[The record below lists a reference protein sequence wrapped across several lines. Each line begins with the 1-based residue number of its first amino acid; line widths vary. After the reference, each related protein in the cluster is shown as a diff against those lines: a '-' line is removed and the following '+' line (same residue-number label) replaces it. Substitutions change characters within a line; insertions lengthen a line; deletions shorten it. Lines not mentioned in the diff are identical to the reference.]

1 MRTHDKV
8 TPYQKEAA
16 KKQQVEEMFD
26 NIAPKY
32 DFLNH
37 LLSMG
42 IDKLWRK
49 KAVKMIGKHNPKKI
63 LDIATGTGDFALEMV
78 SLNPEKVVGLDL
90 SEQMLSHGRVKIEKK
105 GLSNLIEMVKGDS
118 EKLPFDDNSFD
129 AISVGF
135 GVRNFENLDQ
145 GLSEIFRVLKPGGIL
160 AVLEFSKP
168 KVFPIKQIF
177 YFYFHFILPLIGKVF
192 SKDQRAYTYL
202 PESVEAFP
210 EGAAFVEIL
219 EKQGFKSIK
228 CTGLTFG
235 ISSIYSGI
243 K

>member
-1 MRTHDKV
+1 
-8 TPYQKEAA
+8 
-16 KKQQVEEMFD
+16 MFD

-78 SLNPEKVVGLDL
+78 RLKPDKVVGLDL

-105 GLSNLIEMVKGDS
+105 GLSSLIEMVKGDS

-145 GLSEIFRVLKPGGIL
+145 GLAEIYRVLKPGGIL

-177 YFYFHFILPLIGKVF
+177 YFYFHFVLPLIGKVF

-210 EGAAFVEIL
+210 EGEAFVEIL
-219 EKQGFKSIK
+219 QKQGFKSIK

>member
-78 SLNPEKVVGLDL
+78 NLNPEKVVGLDL

-145 GLSEIFRVLKPGGIL
+145 GLSEIYRVLKPGGIL

-168 KVFPIKQIF
+168 KVFPVKQIF

-210 EGAAFVEIL
+210 EGSAFVEIL

>member
-1 MRTHDKV
+1 MKNHDSV
-8 TPYQKEAA
+8 TPYQKDSA

-49 KAVKMIGKHNPKKI
+49 KAVKIVGESNPKTI

-78 SLNPEKVVGLDL
+78 KLKPKKIVGLDL
-90 SEQMLSHGRVKIEKK
+90 SEQMLSFGRVKVAEK
-105 GLSNLIEMVKGDS
+105 GLSDLIEMIKGDS
-118 EKLPFDDNSFD
+118 EKLPFSDNSFD
-129 AISVGF
+129 AISVAF
-135 GVRNFENLDQ
+135 GVRNFENLEK
-145 GLSEIFRVLKPGGIL
+145 GLSEIYRVLKPGGVFAI
-160 AVLEFSKP
+160 LEFSKP
-168 KVFPIKQIF
+168 KVFPIKQLF
-177 YFYFHFILPLIGKVF
+177 YFYFHFILPIIGKVF

-202 PESVEAFP
+202 PESVETFP
-210 EGAAFVEIL
+210 EGEVFVKIL

-235 ISSIYSGI
+235 ISSIYSGR

>member
-49 KAVKMIGKHNPKKI
+49 RAVKMIGKHNPKKI

-78 SLNPEKVVGLDL
+78 RLNPDKVVGLDL
-90 SEQMLSHGRVKIEKK
+90 SEQMLSHGRVKIEHK
-105 GLSNLIEMVKGDS
+105 GLSSLIEMVKGDS

-145 GLSEIFRVLKPGGIL
+145 GLSEIYRVLKPGGIL

-177 YFYFHFILPLIGKVF
+177 YFYFHFVLPLVGKVF

-210 EGAAFVEIL
+210 EGDAFVEIL
-219 EKQGFKSIK
+219 QKQGFKSIK